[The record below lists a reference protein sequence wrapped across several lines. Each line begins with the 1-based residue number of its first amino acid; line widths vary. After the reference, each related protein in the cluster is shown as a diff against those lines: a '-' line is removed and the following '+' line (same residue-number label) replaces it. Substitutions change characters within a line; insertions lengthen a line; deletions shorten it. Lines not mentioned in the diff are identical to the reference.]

1 MSYKIIQPLAKN
13 SENNCSVSIEE
24 QRSNYGGPANPQYLP
39 ATSENFTLV
48 FSKQNGTWKISQYQS
63 QKSSIRP
70 GEFSGFLMEN
80 ITK

>member
-1 MSYKIIQPLAKN
+1 MGTHPEFKQTKTF
-13 SENNCSVSIEE
+13 SVM
-24 QRSNYGGPANPQYLP
+24 YPGA
-39 ATSENFTLV
+39 FLV

-63 QKSSIRP
+63 QKSRIRP